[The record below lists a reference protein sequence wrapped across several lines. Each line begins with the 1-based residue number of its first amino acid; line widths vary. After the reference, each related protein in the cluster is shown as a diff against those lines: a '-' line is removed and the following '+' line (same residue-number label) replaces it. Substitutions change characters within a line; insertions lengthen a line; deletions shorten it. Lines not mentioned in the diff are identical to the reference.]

1 MHYKK
6 GISIQIM
13 IEVSMLLYSERR
25 NVQCFTLSLPQ
36 HVYVLSALLFPRS
49 RPAMLTNGYA
59 FPGNEPEPLIAC
71 DLATCPV
78 IDNFHDYVDLKLKPC
93 VRQLLV
99 FRACTYSNQKNSNL
113 KVERT
118 RSLTNPNTGKRLML

>member
-1 MHYKK
+1 
-6 GISIQIM
+6 
-13 IEVSMLLYSERR
+13 MLLYSERR
-25 NVQCFTLSLPQ
+25 NGQCFTLSLLQ
-36 HVYVLSALLFPRS
+36 HVYVLSAVLFPRS

-59 FPGNEPEPLIAC
+59 LPGNVPEPLIAC

-113 KVERT
+113 KVERM
-118 RSLTNPNTGKRLML
+118 RSLTNPSTGKRLML